1 MNFKGS
7 VIMIKLI
14 KNYKTRTVNVF
25 KLINEDYKLIAVVS
39 LDEVKDLVNN
49 FDLDIQICENQMPQ
63 RKCN

>member
-1 MNFKGS
+1 
-7 VIMIKLI
+7 MIKLI